1 MPLSKS
7 RAIGTT
13 VAVDVLILVAL
24 AFAVVG
30 YVEWSSDSAWSE
42 YMSAA
47 KLSASDTDHSNESS
61 AALSPTM
68 RQKRVVPLGG
78 ADLPTQVRPLP

>member
-61 AALSPTM
+61 APQSDHASKTGCPVG
-68 RQKRVVPLGG
+68 KRN
-78 ADLPTQVRPLP
+78 LPTQVRPLP

>member
-7 RAIGTT
+7 RTIGTT

-61 AALSPTM
+61 AAQSDNASKTGCPVG
-68 RQKRVVPLGG
+68 KRKF
-78 ADLPTQVRPLP
+78 PTQVRPLP

>member
-47 KLSASDTDHSNESS
+47 KLSASDTDHSVQSS
-61 AALSPTM
+61 AADQSDNGPTGCPVG
-68 RQKRVVPLGG
+68 KRK
-78 ADLPTQVRPLP
+78 LPTQVRRLP

>member
-7 RAIGTT
+7 RAIVTT

-47 KLSASDTDHSNESS
+47 KLSASDTDHSNKSS
-61 AALSPTM
+61 VAQSDNGSKTGCPVG
-68 RQKRVVPLGG
+68 KRI
-78 ADLPTQVRPLP
+78 LPTQVRPLS

>member
-30 YVEWSSDSAWSE
+30 YVGDLNVLPP
-42 YMSAA
+42 
-47 KLSASDTDHSNESS
+47 KLT
-61 AALSPTM
+61 
-68 RQKRVVPLGG
+68 R
-78 ADLPTQVRPLP
+78 